1 MNLYFYAL
9 QLKATKTA
17 SNAVTQNTREMFQLE
32 SVLRTDNQIAGD
44 KWVIC
49 HGNIRVVHQDFQPL

>member
-32 SVLRTDNQIAGD
+32 SALRTDNQIAGRS
-44 KWVIC
+44 
-49 HGNIRVVHQDFQPL
+49 G

>member
-49 HGNIRVVHQDFQPL
+49 HENIRVVHQDFQPL